1 MSLYRWELQKIWKRR
16 SARVALALMLVW
28 TMAGILVNAFYNN
41 SHKEDG
47 VTPCVPGPQ
56 EITNQLAWAEPWRG
70 ELTGAQLAA
79 AQTTVY
85 DLYRDPANRGPD
97 GEVTNEAWNA
107 VIRPLGSMT
116 NTLMNIAAGVYSL
129 PYAAWGELEPD
140 RLLTYYD
147 DRADAVD
154 RWLQS
159 QFKDPADRAVF
170 EAQEARVQTPF
181 VYDWYSGQVSVLQI
195 IQDTMLGV
203 CLLLGV
209 ALAPLFCGEVQS
221 GVLAVSHCTRQGRGR
236 LAAAKV
242 GAALTVAVG
251 AWAVSSALLVASQLY
266 FFGTRGLECPIQLL
280 KPLATAPLTFGDCEV
295 YALVFGLACCLG
307 TVGITA
313 GLSGAASASFP
324 VMAGVFGLLVLL
336 PMFGGMLPWA
346 VQQAVALLPSAGDY
360 YDLFRQNLYHIG
372 PLRVW
377 SPVMQLAVQPLYLA
391 VLAPLAWRVYTR
403 RQVR

>member
-1 MSLYRWELQKIWKRR
+1 VSLYRWELQKIWKRR

-28 TMAGILVNAFYNN
+28 TMAAILVNAFYNN
-41 SHKEDG
+41 SYKVNDQ
-47 VTPCVPGPQ
+47 TPRIPGPD
-56 EITNQLAWAEPWRG
+56 EIAKQLAWAEPWRG
-70 ELTGAQLAA
+70 ELTGERLAA
-79 AQTTVY
+79 AQQIGY
-85 DLYRDPANRGPD
+85 DFYHDPANRGPD
-97 GEVTNEAWNA
+97 GEVTNEAWDA
-107 VIRPLGSMT
+107 VIRPLGDMT
-116 NTLMNIAAGVYSL
+116 NTLMDIAAGVYEL

-170 EAQEARVQTPF
+170 AAQEAAVQTPF
-181 VYDWYSGQVSVLQI
+181 VLDWYSGQVSVLQI

-242 GAALTVAVG
+242 GAALTVAAG
-251 AWAVSSALLVASQLY
+251 AWAVVSVLLVVSQLV

-313 GLSGAASASFP
+313 GLSGVASASFP

-377 SPVMQLAVQPLYLA
+377 SPVMRLAVQPLYLA
-391 VLAPLAWRVYTR
+391 VLAPLAWRVYVR
-403 RQVR
+403 REVR